1 MQVIPLSKNMMADER
16 RTLLI
21 EYLTKHQRATVK
33 ELSQQ
38 LLVSEATLRT
48 DLNLLEEEGIL
59 KRIHGGAVLTEQ
71 PVPTGSSF
79 SFSAREKRNINEKA
93 AVGRKAMD
101 FLQEGQCILIDAST
115 TALEL
120 AKGLKRTQIKL
131 TVVTSGIYT
140 ALELKDNPYLH
151 VILIGG
157 VLRMGSGAV
166 EGHLGADLL
175 DKIRADIL
183 FTSPAGFKLDSG
195 LMDFNIYEVELK
207 RRMVESAS
215 RVIALLDSTKFN
227 VGSIAS
233 YAATSRVH
241 DVITDTGAPPDIL
254 RQLEESGIRV
264 CTVSSR
270 G

>member
-1 MQVIPLSKNMMADER
+1 MMADER
-16 RTLLI
+16 RSLLI

-33 ELSQQ
+33 ELSVELQ
-38 LLVSEATLRT
+38 VSEATLRT

-59 KRIHGGAVLTEQ
+59 RRIHGGAVLTEQ

-79 SFSAREKRNINEKA
+79 SFSAREKLNIREKA
-93 AVGRKAMD
+93 AIGRKAMD
-101 FLQEGQCILIDAST
+101 YLQEGQCIFIDAST

-120 AKGLKRTQIKL
+120 AKSLKRTQIKL

-166 EGHLGADLL
+166 EGLLGGELL

-183 FTSPAGFKLDSG
+183 FTSPAGFRQDSG
-195 LMDFNIYEVELK
+195 LMDFNIYEVDLK
-207 RRMVESAS
+207 RRMVDSAS
-215 RVIALLDSTKFN
+215 RVVALIDSTKFG

-233 YAATSRVH
+233 YAATDRIH
-241 DVITDTGAPPDIL
+241 DVITDTGAPEEII
-254 RQLEESGIRV
+254 RRLEAEGIRV
-264 CTVSSR
+264 CKVDR
-270 G
+270 

>member
-1 MQVIPLSKNMMADER
+1 MMADER
-16 RTLLI
+16 RSLLI

-33 ELSQQ
+33 ELSVQ
-38 LLVSEATLRT
+38 LQVSEATLRT
-48 DLNLLEEEGIL
+48 DLNMLEEEGVL
-59 KRIHGGAVLTEQ
+59 RRIHGGAVLTEQ

-79 SFSAREKRNINEKA
+79 SFSAREKRNIAEKA
-93 AVGRKAMD
+93 AIGRKAMD
-101 FLQEGQCILIDAST
+101 YLQEGQCILIDAST

-120 AKGLKRTQIKL
+120 AKSLKRTQIKL

-157 VLRMGSGAV
+157 VLRMGADI
-166 EGHLGADLL
+166 LG
-175 DKIRADIL
+175 KIKADIL

-207 RRMVESAS
+207 RKMVESAS
-215 RVIALLDSTKFN
+215 RVISLMDSTKFN

-233 YAATSRVH
+233 YAETSLIH
-241 DVITDTGAPPDIL
+241 DFITDTGAPPEL
-254 RQLEESGIRV
+254 LKQLEERGIRV
-264 CTVSSR
+264 CTVSAQR
-270 G
+270 